1 MEGRVILPRTKQCLM
16 HSRVGNRPYLI
27 LVAAPDAEPPP
38 AGFPV
43 IYLLDG
49 NAVFG
54 TMVEAMRLQVQRP
67 EKTGVVPAVIVGI
80 GYPTDQP
87 FSSQRF
93 YDFTFPVCPEELL
106 PKPDGTPWPRSGGAG
121 NFLSFIE
128 EELKPEIEKAFPVDK
143 RNQAIVGHSLGGLFV
158 LHVLFTRPETFRSYV
173 AGSPSIHWNRTRLL
187 EEERNFLARLKR
199 EPVDVRVLIAVGEL
213 EKNHQSRVHENAA
226 ELWGRLGAHADR
238 GVHAEFKVF
247 EGENHASVLTV
258 LMSRTLRFAL
268 GPKNDRGEQR

>member
-1 MEGRVILPRTKQCLM
+1 M
-16 HSRVGNRPYLI
+16 
-27 LVAAPDAEPPP
+27 
-38 AGFPV
+38 
-43 IYLLDG
+43 
-49 NAVFG
+49 
-54 TMVEAMRLQVQRP
+54 
-67 EKTGVVPAVIVGI
+67 
-80 GYPTDQP
+80 
-87 FSSQRF
+87 
-93 YDFTFPVCPEELL
+93 
-106 PKPDGTPWPRSGGAG
+106 
-121 NFLSFIE
+121 
-128 EELKPEIEKAFPVDK
+128 
-143 RNQAIVGHSLGGLFV
+143 